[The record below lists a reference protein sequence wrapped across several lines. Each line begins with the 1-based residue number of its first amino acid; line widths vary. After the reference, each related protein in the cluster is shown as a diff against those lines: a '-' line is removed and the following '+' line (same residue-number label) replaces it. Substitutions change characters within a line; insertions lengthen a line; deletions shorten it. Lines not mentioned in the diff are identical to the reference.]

1 MKRLAT
7 CICILALATSCDLV
21 RRAEPTAKPV
31 QQADAVMV
39 FLTGN
44 ELGELKPCG
53 CSGGQ
58 LGGFDRRAAILNSV
72 PRQRRLVVDAGS
84 FVAGDTEQDLIKF
97 NIVIR
102 ALDLLDYDL
111 VNLTEK
117 DVEIASN
124 LGLLNSIG
132 SLFNIIS
139 AQQLADGNVPAKFTK
154 RLPLRKENV
163 AVTVAAFDARSSPIE
178 QIDRLF
184 ADNTAAQSFNILI
197 LTGCYPGVIDIIA
210 KSALAVDC
218 LVCPADSDEPRVISE
233 PNSRP
238 LTFSMGRF
246 GRYVCRLQVT
256 KDAEGKLKLDFQ
268 SLPVQ
273 EKLRQEPALVGLY
286 KDYQQLVK
294 EHNLVQKYPRFLLAD
309 GLKFVGSDACRS
321 CHPYEYQQWRTTAH
335 AHAYA
340 TLEKVGSQF
349 DPECVVCHVV
359 GMEYKSGFIS
369 QEQTAHLKDVGCEN
383 CHGPGSEHTKSLGK
397 VKTAGPKS
405 TCLNCHTPEK
415 STKYAGNEPAYLEK
429 IIHWSRPKST
439 TDGGREQGRS
449 QVSNL

>member
-1 MKRLAT
+1 MLA
-7 CICILALATSCDLV
+7 ASCDLV
-21 RRAEPTAKPV
+21 RRAEPTATPV
-31 QQADAVMV
+31 QQADVATV

-72 PRQRRLVVDAGS
+72 PRQRRLVVDTGS
-84 FVAGDTEQDLIKF
+84 FVTGDAEQDLIKF

-117 DVEIASN
+117 DVEIARN

-132 SLFNIIS
+132 SLFNVIS
-139 AQQLADGNVPAKFTK
+139 AQQVADGNVPTRFTK
-154 RLPLRKENV
+154 QLRLRNENV
-163 AVTVAAFDARSSPIE
+163 AVTVAAFDAKSSPIE

-184 ADNTAAQSFNILI
+184 ANGTAPQAYNILV
-197 LTGCYPGVIDIIA
+197 LNSCEPGVLDAIA
-210 KSALAVDC
+210 KSAPAVDC
-218 LVCPADSDEPRVISE
+218 LVCPADSDEPRIISE
-233 PNSRP
+233 PNRRP
-238 LTFSMGRF
+238 LTFSVGRF
-246 GRYVCRLQVT
+246 GRYVCRLQIA
-256 KDAEGKLKLDFQ
+256 KSAEGKLKSDFQ
-268 SLPVQ
+268 TLPVQ
-273 EKLRQEPALVGLY
+273 EKLLQEPALVGLY

-294 EHNLVQKYPRFLLAD
+294 EHNLVQKHPRFSLAD
-309 GLKFVGSDACRS
+309 GLKFVGSESCRS
-321 CHPYEYQQWRTTAH
+321 CHQYEHQQWRTTAH

-349 DPECVVCHVV
+349 DPECVGCHVV
-359 GMEYKSGFIS
+359 GMEYQSGFIS
-369 QEQTAHLKDVGCEN
+369 QEQTDHLKDVGCEN
-383 CHGPGSEHTKSLGK
+383 CHGPGSEHVKTLGK
-397 VKTAGPKS
+397 LKTAGPKS

-429 IIHWSRPKST
+429 IIHWSRSEST
-439 TDGGREQGRS
+439 ANDNQEQGRS
-449 QVSNL
+449 QVSASAIKLYSGLSKN